1 MVAYINIFYFYI
13 ITSKPRLITLLSLF
27 VISVK
32 LFCRF
37 RISCRALA
45 AMITLQV
52 YDEMRLRLQPGQSLA
67 SNGATKQEVGAL
79 LSMKSNKL
87 YQSYKNEI
95 ELLCDVVQNE
105 NYGLRQTLNLI
116 HQISE
121 MFYKEKEYLS
131 ILHSAHRQ

>member
-1 MVAYINIFYFYI
+1 MYCFIFTGTF
-13 ITSKPRLITLLSLF
+13 ITIKPRLITLSL
-27 VISVK
+27 

-87 YQSYKNEI
+87 YQAYKNEI

>member
-1 MVAYINIFYFYI
+1 M
-13 ITSKPRLITLLSLF
+13 
-27 VISVK
+27 
-32 LFCRF
+32 
-37 RISCRALA
+37 
-45 AMITLQV
+45 
-52 YDEMRLRLQPGQSLA
+52 A

-131 ILHSAHRQ
+131 ILHSVHRQ